1 LIGVLLTLIAVA
13 GYATQSRISVL
24 NMAGYM
30 SDIMSCWS
38 NPGYMVVHHN
48 EIGKD
53 AVGMEFG
60 FDNPTNNGDM
70 DRWGYLHYG
79 NANQYLGIAVNRP
92 ATFRGLFDFQNNLPA
107 GMTWTPAGLMAGTED
122 YVNDT
127 LQVPNNILDVIWS
140 KNWGP
145 KAGLGINLNFGYWGY
160 STTAPNWEPTLNSM
174 KIGLL
179 LGYYTMPM
187 DVTVGFDMLT
197 SSAEIKAIAGAVT
210 TTDKFDNSNMAVNL
224 GFKYKMYPNQT
235 TKVILP
241 LVGLSYETGNGEY
254 DPNGVDWNPTLKYT
268 DLSFVLGTGI
278 VWSGATWQAGLAAEL
293 GYETGKLTKENDVSN
308 NNDQEGTMNTITFPR
323 VKAGAESQVFS
334 WLTARAGMTYQLNM
348 VTEKLT
354 TTAAGASVENERK
367 TQFGKN
373 MNVQVGLGVH
383 FGPNFTID
391 TEVSE
396 DLLYNG
402 PYLISGANNGTD
414 PMNLCVSAVYHF

>member
-1 LIGVLLTLIAVA
+1 MRKLLIGVLLTLIAVA

-70 DRWGYLHYG
+70 NRWGYLHYG

-92 ATFRGLFDFQNNLPA
+92 GFQGMLPLNQWGLNPA
-107 GMTWTPAGLMAGTED
+107 GMMANSMA
-122 YVNDT
+122 YINDT
-127 LQVPNNILDVIWS
+127 LVAPNNLLDLIWS

-145 KAGLGINLNFGYWGY
+145 KAGLGINLNFGMWGY
-160 STTAPNWEPTLNSM
+160 STTDPNWEPTLNSM

-179 LGYYTMPM
+179 VGYYTMPM
-187 DVTVGFDMLT
+187 DITAGFDYLT

-210 TTDKFDNSNMAVNL
+210 TTDDMDNSNMNVDL
-224 GFKYKMYPNQT
+224 GFKFKMYPSQT

-241 LVGLSYETGNGEY
+241 LIGVSYETGNAKFN
-254 DPNGVDWNPTLKYT
+254 PSGVDFDPTYDGNELQFT
-268 DLSFVLGTGI
+268 LGTGI
-278 VWSGATWQAGLAAEL
+278 VWTGATWQAGLAGEL
-293 GYETGKLTKENDVSN
+293 GYTMEKMTWEKEQA
-308 NNDQEGTMNTITFPR
+308 NDQDGEMTENTITFPR

-348 VTEKLT
+348 VTQKWSE
-354 TTAAGASVENERK
+354 TTAGTTVETERTSK
-367 TQFGKN
+367 FEKN